1 MLLFHLLFNLIYI
14 CAFWFSIENILKW
27 FSCRKIVKQLKD
39 GEDQK
44 RKTYLALCI
53 APTKPYVSTEAL
65 IKLSQTKNLELQ
77 QKTPI
82 RVLHRRPN
90 AIRPRSV
97 YEMSAEPVA
106 KEMLSHFDDL
116 ELDLDSNENS
126 HQVK

>member
-1 MLLFHLLFNLIYI
+1 M
-14 CAFWFSIENILKW
+14 
-27 FSCRKIVKQLKD
+27 
-39 GEDQK
+39 
-44 RKTYLALCI
+44 ALCI

-116 ELDLDSNENS
+116 ELDLDSSENS